1 MRWGWERLSAL
12 AGIVAVVLWIVSVVI
27 TENTNLP
34 DDDDPLA
41 ILGWFRTESSAIL
54 AGSFLFMLGCLFFV
68 IFVGALRARL
78 VASEGEGAFLT
89 AIAFGA
95 GLGVGFFT
103 LLIPGPNLA
112 GALAKDELVPQAAQA
127 LVVVDDAFFVGAE
140 LSAALMLVAAA
151 FVILRHG
158 ALPRWMGW
166 VGLLFALW
174 LLIPPIGWAGLL
186 LGLPLWTL
194 AASVL
199 MWMRPS
205 GEVESGRGSSKPPA
219 PTPQASD

>member
-1 MRWGWERLSAL
+1 MRWGWERLAAL
-12 AGIVAVVLWIVSVVI
+12 AGIVAVVLWIVSVLI

-34 DDDDPLA
+34 DDDKPLE
-41 ILGWFRTESSAIL
+41 ILRWFQTESSAIL
-54 AGSFLFMLGCLFFV
+54 AAGFLFMLGCLFFV

-78 VASEGEGAFLT
+78 VAAEGEGAFLT

-112 GALAKDELVPQAAQA
+112 GALAKDELLPQAAQA
-127 LVVVDDAFFVGAE
+127 LVIVDDAFFVAAE
-140 LSAALMLVAAA
+140 LSAALMLTAAA
-151 FVILRHG
+151 LVILRYG
-158 ALPRWMGW
+158 ALPRWLGW
-166 VGLLFALW
+166 VALVFALW

-194 AASVL
+194 AAAVL

-205 GEVESGRGSSKPPA
+205 GDVGSGRGPSEPPA
-219 PTPQASD
+219 PTPQPPG